1 MHRRRPK
8 NWPISRES
16 VQVNLRYSCAECRK
30 PCFFRQFPP
39 YRASSRINGAN
50 MATQMSKSQLIEKIA
65 TTTEVSKKEVKG
77 VMEAL
82 VDVGPREL
90 KKNGGFLVPGFAKF
104 VVVKKPATKPPK
116 GTNPL
121 TAERMMFK

>member
-1 MHRRRPK
+1 MHRLRPK

-65 TTTEVSKKEVKG
+65 TSTEVSKKEVKG
-77 VMEAL
+77 VIDAL
-82 VDVGPREL
+82 VAVGHKEL
-90 KKNGGFLVPGFAKF
+90 NNKGVFLPPPLPQF
-104 VVVKKPATKPPK
+104 VV
-116 GTNPL
+116 
-121 TAERMMFK
+121 